1 MVHPAIIA
9 AIVGGVVVAG
19 VVTYYFID
27 EHYNREYD
35 FVGATRRPQ
44 YHTVSDSD
52 SSDDED
58 EGFNPRTILKK
69 AGFRRRRPYRTHDS
83 QNETI
88 GMVERDVKHRATSKD
103 FELKPQKP
111 YTKNEH
117 HYSED
122 EQQLEQERLRRR
134 GNSVLG
140 IMPLETKG
148 RTFEAEQGE
157 HVDNPFSDRH
167 EVSKP
172 APPRNDQSSEGN
184 TTNLSPSMP
193 DSAASSSY
201 VSVEESKEF
210 TPYGSIHSTPPDQI
224 SQSPLMQPVSPRHTA
239 ESEPWRF
246 EDSSFIEPDEEDE
259 YQSVNNSLQ
268 LPRARGHSNTTVSSS
283 SSWSDIEASAHQ
295 ARSDISDSDISI
307 IGKDKA
313 SHSSHSASE
322 DEDGFVDV
330 ASHGSRSA

>member
-1 MVHPAIIA
+1 
-9 AIVGGVVVAG
+9 
-19 VVTYYFID
+19 
-27 EHYNREYD
+27 
-35 FVGATRRPQ
+35 
-44 YHTVSDSD
+44 
-52 SSDDED
+52 
-58 EGFNPRTILKK
+58 
-69 AGFRRRRPYRTHDS
+69 
-83 QNETI
+83 
-88 GMVERDVKHRATSKD
+88 VERDVKHTATTSRD

-111 YTKNEH
+111 DTPNQH
-117 HYSED
+117 HPFDDED
-122 EQQLEQERLRRR
+122 DHQLEQERLRRR

-148 RTFEAEQGE
+148 RTFEAEQGK
-157 HVDNPFSDRH
+157 HVDDPFSDSH

-172 APPRNDQSSEGN
+172 DTPRNDPSSEVN
-184 TTNLSPSMP
+184 TKNLSASMP

-246 EDSSFIEPDEEDE
+246 EDSSFIEPDEDDEALE

-313 SHSSHSASE
+313 SHSSHSTSE

>member
-1 MVHPAIIA
+1 
-9 AIVGGVVVAG
+9 
-19 VVTYYFID
+19 
-27 EHYNREYD
+27 
-35 FVGATRRPQ
+35 
-44 YHTVSDSD
+44 
-52 SSDDED
+52 
-58 EGFNPRTILKK
+58 
-69 AGFRRRRPYRTHDS
+69 
-83 QNETI
+83 
-88 GMVERDVKHRATSKD
+88 VERDVKHPATSRD

-111 YTKNEH
+111 DTQDEH
-117 HYSED
+117 HPFED
-122 EQQLEQERLRRR
+122 EDEHQLEQERLRRR

-148 RTFEAEQGE
+148 RNFEVEKGK
-157 HVDNPFSDRH
+157 HVDNPFGDSH

-172 APPRNDQSSEGN
+172 DPPRNDQSSEGSAA
-184 TTNLSPSMP
+184 NLSASMP

-239 ESEPWRF
+239 SEPWRF
-246 EDSSFIEPDEEDE
+246 EDSSFIEPDEEDEALE

-283 SSWSDIEASAHQ
+283 SSWSDIEPSAHQ
-295 ARSDISDSDISI
+295 ARSDVSDSDISI
-307 IGKDKA
+307 ISKDKA
-313 SHSSHSASE
+313 SHSSHSTSE